1 MAKHIKYLLEL
12 ATLLMIIAGVIGLCW
27 EFLEGISF

>member
-12 ATLLMIIAGVIGLCW
+12 LALMVSIAGMVGLCW